1 VPKHKKT
8 KIIGVIMSK
17 TKTITK
23 EKVVEKLKK
32 KLGLSATLCE
42 EITTRTF
49 SEILYLTK
57 RDNKTMLQNFGT
69 WKINHKKTR
78 PGFNIRSGERV
89 EIKPR
94 TVLRFLPSRPLKEKI
109 NS

>member
-1 VPKHKKT
+1 MGKPE
-8 KIIGVIMSK
+8 
-17 TKTITK
+17 TITK
-23 EKVVEKLKK
+23 EKVAEKLKE

-42 EITTRTF
+42 EIATHTF
-49 SEILYLTK
+49 SEIFHLTK
-57 RDNKTMLQNFGT
+57 RDDKTMLQNFGT